1 MATEKS
7 AAPARKPLWTYLAGI
22 VAVFMISMDNLVVT
36 NALPVI
42 SAKLHTGLEGLEWT
56 VNGYTLTFAVLMLT
70 GAALGDRYGR
80 RRMFA
85 VGMSVFTLSS
95 AAAALAPSIG
105 VLIAARAVQG
115 AGAAIVMPL
124 SITLI
129 ASVTPLSKRGLA
141 LGLWSATAGLG
152 AALGPVIG
160 GAVTQAGSWQW
171 IFWINVPIGLLLLS
185 LLWLVTES
193 RSGAGRL
200 DPLGVVLITGGLF
213 GVVFGLVRGN
223 GHGWTSPQ
231 VLGSLIGG
239 GLLLAAFVAWEAR
252 AATPMLPLSLY
263 RNRGFASMNAS
274 MLVTVTGMFGMIFLF
289 AQYLQLVRGYS
300 PLGAG
305 VRALP
310 WTASPAVSAVVAGL
324 LAKRVGGRQ
333 LIAAGAALQAIGIGL
348 LAVQTSAT
356 VPYPQLIPAFVIA
369 GTGIG
374 VFFAPITRLT
384 LGFAPAELEGVASG
398 TSAALRQ
405 LGTVIGVAVLG
416 AVFSAHGGLGSP
428 AEFIRGLDATLAVSA
443 IILGASV
450 FLPLLAPDPER
461 QARTAMAPEAA
472 TAPQPARAAAS
483 G

>member
-1 MATEKS
+1 MATEKA
-7 AAPARKPLWTYLAGI
+7 AAPARNPLWTYLAGL

-56 VNGYTLTFAVLMLT
+56 VNAYTLTFAVLMLT

-85 VGMSVFTLSS
+85 VGMTVFTLSS

-105 VLIAARAVQG
+105 ALIAARAVQG
-115 AGAAIVMPL
+115 VGAAIIMPL

-129 ASVTPLSKRGLA
+129 ASVTPPNKRGLA

-171 IFWINVPIGLLLLS
+171 IFWINVPIGILLLS
-185 LLWLVTES
+185 LLWLFTES

-200 DPLGVVLITGGLF
+200 DPAGVVLITGGLF

-223 GHGWTSPQ
+223 AHGWTSGQ
-231 VLGSLIGG
+231 VLGSLVGG

-274 MLVTVTGMFGMIFLF
+274 MLCTVTGMFGMIFLF
-289 AQYLQLVRGYS
+289 AQYLQSVRGYT

-324 LAKRVGGRQ
+324 LANRVGGRQ

-348 LAVQTSAT
+348 LAVQTTAT

-369 GTGIG
+369 GAGIG

-384 LGFAPAELEGVASG
+384 LGFAPEELEGIASG

-405 LGTVIGVAVLG
+405 LGSVIGVAVLG

-428 AEFIRGLDATLAVSA
+428 AAFVRGLDATLTVSA
-443 IILGASV
+443 IILGVSV

-461 QARTAMAPEAA
+461 QARTALAAEPGTGPE
-472 TAPQPARAAAS
+472 PAAAA
-483 G
+483 GR